1 MKEITSSS
9 AQASNS
15 ASNFDFFGSVL
26 AGTLLG
32 LGADW
37 LFGSSPIGVV
47 IGIVVGSVAGF
58 YKLYRVA
65 EEVEEEWNRTR
76 PKRWPHA

>member
-1 MKEITSSS
+1 MKEITS
-9 AQASNS
+9 ANG
-15 ASNFDFFGSVL
+15 FDFVGSVL
-26 AGTLLG
+26 AGMLLG

-37 LFGSSPIGVV
+37 LFASSPIGVV

-58 YKLYRVA
+58 YKLYKVA
-65 EEVEEEWNRTR
+65 EEAEEEWNKTR